1 MGASGDPRTWHAN
14 ALPLSVPTGHGAC
27 SSETDRRSHA
37 CLRRTRQ
44 HVCGSRPARRDAP
57 CSSPQSRRCARLV
70 RPPICQAR
78 ARTSRAEM
86 RRASPR
92 LAPEV
97 IVWHPT
103 VHCRIHERGELS
115 SAGNIGL
122 DSPASVGLR
131 HTRGRPSL
139 GPRPAFGLPRNLN
152 AACQETRFARSA
164 GPAASNLRWR
174 RVRSRSWRCAGFSPP
189 PPALDNHRVHAGS
202 SADFWIAWSMQR
214 GPAFSTEAAS
224 RGCCRAPGPAG
235 SAHNG
240 F

>member
-1 MGASGDPRTWHAN
+1 MPMPFRSPCRPGTALAPAKQTDAAMPASGARASTYAGLDPRVATRRARRHKRDAAPDWSA
-14 ALPLSVPTGHGAC
+14 
-27 SSETDRRSHA
+27 RRSA
-37 CLRRTRQ
+37 RQGLAPRGQRT
-44 HVCGSRPARRDAP
+44 
-57 CSSPQSRRCARLV
+57 
-70 RPPICQAR
+70 
-78 ARTSRAEM
+78 

-115 SAGNIGL
+115 GAGNIGL